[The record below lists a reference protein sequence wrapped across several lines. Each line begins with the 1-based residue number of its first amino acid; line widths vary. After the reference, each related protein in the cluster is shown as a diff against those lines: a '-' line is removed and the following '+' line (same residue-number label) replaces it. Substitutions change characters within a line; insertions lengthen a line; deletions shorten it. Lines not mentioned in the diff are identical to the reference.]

1 MERLI
6 AMCGLDCAT
15 CDARKATVAKDE
27 AAKARVAA
35 EWRAM
40 FHSDE
45 INEQFVTCEG
55 CHTTTG
61 VLSGYCGQCPI
72 RACASQRGLANC
84 GHCDE
89 LDTCATY
96 GATFK
101 DGSPAKNT
109 LLEIKAALR
118 K

>member
-1 MERLI
+1 MERMTAI
-6 AMCGLDCAT
+6 CGLDCAT
-15 CDARKATVAKDE
+15 CDARLATVAKDE
-27 AAKARVAA
+27 KAKARVAA

-55 CHTTTG
+55 CHSGG

-72 RACASQRGLANC
+72 RACASQRDLPNC
-84 GHCDE
+84 GHCEE
-89 LDTCATY
+89 LDGCAIY

-101 DGSPAKNT
+101 DGSPAKEA
-109 LLEIKAALR
+109 LKAIRASL
-118 K
+118 

>member
-1 MERLI
+1 MERMTAI
-6 AMCGLDCAT
+6 CGLDCGT
-15 CDARKATVAKDE
+15 CDARLATVARDE

-35 EWRAM
+35 EWRKM

-45 INEQFVTCEG
+45 INEAFVTCEG
-55 CHTTTG
+55 CHSGG
-61 VLSGYCGQCPI
+61 VLSGYCTQCPI
-72 RACASQRGLANC
+72 RACAGSKGLPNC

-101 DGSPAKNT
+101 EGSEAKEALKAIRAT
-109 LLEIKAALR
+109 L
-118 K
+118 